1 MFVKRLILPILVLG
15 FGNLL
20 WSQNATQVPVVEPP
34 FGADKQGSPQEEE
47 AHEKMSISNTLW
59 IEEMTWLEIRDT
71 IKKGTNRIIVG
82 TGGLEQNGPFLANG
96 KHNYQLQA
104 MLPEIAKRIGNC
116 LIAPIV
122 KFVPEGEMYPKATGH
137 MGYPGSVSL
146 REETFKMLLK
156 DICMSYQFSGFD
168 TMILVGDSG
177 GNQKGMK
184 EVSEELNRKWQ
195 KSGTEGNIYHVEEYY
210 SEEIWAH
217 DFLRQKGIT
226 QIDMSDRVPNYKS
239 NHTRNGMHDDIFYEA
254 VIATIDPKLIK
265 HEARVLSGQFALH
278 GVDLNPIEK
287 FVSLGEKLIAH
298 RAKITASAFLEKLD
312 HK

>member
-1 MFVKRLILPILVLG
+1 MKNHYNLSLLMFVKRLILPILVLG

-20 WSQNATQVPVVEPP
+20 WSQNATQVPVVEPSY
-34 FGADKQGSPQEEE
+34 GADKQGSPQEEE

-168 TMILVGDSG
+168 TMILVGSVS
-177 GNQKGMK
+177 QKFID
-184 EVSEELNRKWQ
+184 LNR
-195 KSGTEGNIYHVEEYY
+195 IYFVFGACLASFIWFFSTMLLLYY
-210 SEEIWAH
+210 FPRLA
-217 DFLRQKGIT
+217 
-226 QIDMSDRVPNYKS
+226 
-239 NHTRNGMHDDIFYEA
+239 
-254 VIATIDPKLIK
+254 
-265 HEARVLSGQFALH
+265 
-278 GVDLNPIEK
+278 
-287 FVSLGEKLIAH
+287 
-298 RAKITASAFLEKLD
+298 
-312 HK
+312 